1 MDDLIQF
8 ASASA
13 ACRLRGRD
21 ADADTEAGKCAQ
33 NTSDNI

>member
-13 ACRLRGRD
+13 ACRLRDRD
-21 ADADTEAGKCAQ
+21 ADTDTEAGKCAQ